1 MKKTFTLSIS
11 GRIFQVEE
19 DAYALLLDY
28 LESLSQV
35 FKGDDG
41 REIVADIEGR
51 ISEIFQEETDSGK
64 AVFTLA
70 DAEGVIATIGNAAQ
84 LAAATGSEELCEET
98 DTAGTGKETQCP
110 PPIPDTP
117 TEGQKRK
124 LFRSESDKVLGGVLG
139 GLGMRFGVS
148 VLPLRIIT
156 VLLIFPLGFFPIF
169 IAYCIAWAI
178 IPLANTPVRKL
189 EQQGRPVTVENIGEV
204 VSTEVTQTPPPGNAA
219 TFLRVLGA
227 ICMGFLGLLAG
238 IIGIGLLI
246 ALVVLLAL
254 LVALLCGM
262 AIPANTLSIEAFNN
276 LVGTWEVTLAFFT
289 AICIWHGH
297 ARAVH
302 SHGVGRLQRP
312 VQGQGREQVRVDHCP
327 GGGGYSHSGPLHSD
341 SAGAGQLTL
350 GESTGVSRPAMKG
363 FPWRV
368 THKFSYSDIV
378 KDVGPKG

>member
-51 ISEIFQEETDSGK
+51 ISEIFQEETDHGK

-84 LAAATGSEELCEET
+84 LAAATDMDEPCASG
-98 DTAGTGKETQCP
+98 
-110 PPIPDTP
+110 PDP
-117 TEGQKRK
+117 DGPDPQPAPFPEAQPSGQKRK
-124 LFRSESDKVLGGVLG
+124 LFRLESDKVLGGVLG

-169 IAYCIAWAI
+169 IAYCVAWAI

-189 EQQGRPVTVENIGEV
+189 EQQGRPVTVENIGEA
-204 VSTEVTQTPPPGNAA
+204 VSIEVTQTPPPGNAA

-238 IIGIGLLI
+238 TIGIGLLI

-254 LVALLCGM
+254 LVAVLCGV
-262 AIPANTLSIEAFNN
+262 AIPASTLSIETFNN

-289 AICIWHGH
+289 AICICMAMLVPCIAMVWAACNVLFKVKG
-297 ARAVH
+297 ASKAVWITALVVEAVAIAVP
-302 SHGVGRLQRP
+302 SIVI
-312 VQGQGREQVRVDHCP
+312 
-327 GGGGYSHSGPLHSD
+327 PLVL
-341 SAGAGQLTL
+341 AT
-350 GESTGVSRPAMKG
+350 
-363 FPWRV
+363 
-368 THKFSYSDIV
+368 
-378 KDVGPKG
+378 

>member
-35 FKGDDG
+35 FRGADG

-51 ISEIFQEETDSGK
+51 ISEIFQEETDHGK
-64 AVFTLA
+64 VVFTLS
-70 DAEGVIATIGNAAQ
+70 DAENVIATIGNAAQ
-84 LAAATGSEELCEET
+84 LAAATGVEDTCEGDRNGES
-98 DTAGTGKETQCP
+98 DRSAESQCP
-110 PPIPDTP
+110 PPFPETQP
-117 TEGQKRK
+117 AGQRRK
-124 LFRSESDKVLGGVLG
+124 LFRSESDKVLGGVMG

-204 VSTEVTQTPPPGNAA
+204 VSTEVTQTPPQGNGA

-254 LVALLCGM
+254 LVAVLCGV
-262 AIPANTLSIEAFNN
+262 AIPASTLSIETFNN

-289 AICIWHGH
+289 AICICMAMLVPCIAMVWAACNVLFKVKG
-297 ARAVH
+297 ASKAVWITALVVEAIAIAVP
-302 SHGVGRLQRP
+302 SIVI
-312 VQGQGREQVRVDHCP
+312 
-327 GGGGYSHSGPLHSD
+327 PLVL
-341 SAGAGQLTL
+341 AA
-350 GESTGVSRPAMKG
+350 
-363 FPWRV
+363 
-368 THKFSYSDIV
+368 
-378 KDVGPKG
+378 

>member
-35 FKGDDG
+35 FRGNDG

-51 ISEIFQEETDSGK
+51 ISEIFQEGTDNGK
-64 AVFTLA
+64 VVFTLS
-70 DAEGVIATIGNAAQ
+70 DAESVIATIGNAAQ
-84 LAAATGSEELCEET
+84 LAAATGIDEPC
-98 DTAGTGKETQCP
+98 TGEADSGVADTQCP
-110 PPIPDTP
+110 PPFPEAQP
-117 TEGQKRK
+117 AGQKRK
-124 LFRSESDKVLGGVLG
+124 LFRSENDKVLGGVMG

-254 LVALLCGM
+254 LVTLLCGI

-289 AICIWHGH
+289 AICICMAMLVPCIAMVWASCNVLFKVKG
-297 ARAVH
+297 ASKAVWITAL
-302 SHGVGRLQRP
+302 VVEAIAIAVP
-312 VQGQGREQVRVDHCP
+312 CIVI
-327 GGGGYSHSGPLHSD
+327 PLVL
-341 SAGAGQLTL
+341 AT
-350 GESTGVSRPAMKG
+350 
-363 FPWRV
+363 
-368 THKFSYSDIV
+368 
-378 KDVGPKG
+378 